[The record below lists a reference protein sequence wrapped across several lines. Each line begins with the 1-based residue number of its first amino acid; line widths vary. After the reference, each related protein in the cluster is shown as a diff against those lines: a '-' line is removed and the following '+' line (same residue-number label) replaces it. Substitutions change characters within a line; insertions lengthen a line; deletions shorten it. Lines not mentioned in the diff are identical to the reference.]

1 MDATDSCFYLKGQVE
16 VGQGKKFH
24 THSMQMAKY
33 TEKKK
38 LPSVIGLARKA
49 TATPFEAC
57 TKGVPK
63 VTNNFFLHAHWEQ
76 QTKESAVVDETSCCV
91 ILECLVTSIACIT

>member
-49 TATPFEAC
+49 TSPFEAC
-57 TKGVPK
+57 TKVVPK
-63 VTNNFFLHAHWEQ
+63 VMNNVFLHANWEQ
-76 QTKESAVVDETSCCV
+76 QTKESAVVDGTSCCV
-91 ILECLVTSIACIT
+91 ILECLVTSIACIA